1 MRQETQ
7 ANLDRERAIADA
19 LEVLWNVKLRKLP
32 NHYNLDFVMCV
43 ENKAK
48 GFVEIKGCH
57 KHAFQDLQKFG
68 GYTINLNKI
77 ERAVSLMELTGLEF
91 RLVVDS
97 QGEVWAARFTELSV
111 TGDVFVFGRTDRPTQ
126 NDQEPN
132 IKIPLSL
139 FKKLPITIREKSSD
153 KTQAA

>member
-1 MRQETQ
+1 MRQETSQ
-7 ANLDRERAIADA
+7 QLERERAIADA
-19 LEVLWNVKLRKLP
+19 LEVLWNVQLRKLP

-139 FKKLPITIREKSSD
+139 FKKLPITIREKSND
-153 KTQAA
+153 APQAA